1 MIESLVARTQRLV
14 ESTQSLVRLV
24 GLSATLPNYG
34 DVALFLRVN
43 AERGLF
49 HFGPEWRPTPLKQTF
64 IGVKE
69 KGRLRQHAVMDE
81 ITYEVRHHERACPKH
96 ELTDSPF
103 PFPHDSVCEMPCAP
117 ATRRV
122 SCRRGQERSRL
133 SDLCVLYCAI
143 AGHGF
148 CTHAP

>member
-24 GLSATLPNYG
+24 GLSATLPNYV

-43 AERGLF
+43 PERGLF

-69 KGRLRQHAVMDE
+69 KGRLRQHAIMDE
-81 ITYEVRHHERACPKH
+81 ITYEVRRA
-96 ELTDSPF
+96 
-103 PFPHDSVCEMPCAP
+103 
-117 ATRRV
+117 
-122 SCRRGQERSRL
+122 
-133 SDLCVLYCAI
+133 
-143 AGHGF
+143 
-148 CTHAP
+148 